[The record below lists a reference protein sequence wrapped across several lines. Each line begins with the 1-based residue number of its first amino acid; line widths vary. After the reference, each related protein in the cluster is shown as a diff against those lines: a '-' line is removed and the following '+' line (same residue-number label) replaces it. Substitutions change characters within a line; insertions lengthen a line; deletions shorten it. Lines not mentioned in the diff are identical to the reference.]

1 MVTWQNYSNSF
12 LLKCWIFWVRPVRP
26 AKWDLK
32 RVCSKNLH
40 DFSRIFLIFQI
51 FSMTSPG
58 SPSLFP
64 KKNQSSRFSR
74 YLWALH
80 KTGITEPSHYFAI
93 IVRTIIWIV
102 ELETL
107 GYFFVSWHMIWDILA
122 QFPWIDQIPEHLVNM
137 YTLIQRRPWHK
148 NMVLPD
154 VKCGPVGFGLHFM
167 CPSTWS
173 AVFGSIFPKF
183 TCCPNTQ
190 KTGITQTSGKF
201 CTWLRTD

>member
-1 MVTWQNYSNSF
+1 MLSF
-12 LLKCWIFWVRPVRP
+12 LSETCETCKVRPEESL
-26 AKWDLK
+26 LK
-32 RVCSKNLH
+32 KSPWLLQDFLNILNFLH
-40 DFSRIFLIFQI
+40 DFCR
-51 FSMTSPG
+51 FSFT
-58 SPSLFP
+58 FP
-64 KKNQSSRFSR
+64 KKTQSSRFSR
-74 YLWALH
+74 YLWALC

-107 GYFFVSWHMIWDILA
+107 GYFFVSWHMIWGILA
-122 QFPWIDQIPEHLVNM
+122 QFPWIGQIPEQLVNM
-137 YTLIQRRPWHK
+137 YTLIHRRPWHQ

-154 VKCGPVGFGLHFM
+154 VKCGPVGFRLHFM

-190 KTGITQTSGKF
+190 KTGITQSSGKF

>member
-1 MVTWQNYSNSF
+1 MLNFLSETCETCKVRPEES
-12 LLKCWIFWVRPVRP
+12 LLKKSPWLLQDFLNILNF
-26 AKWDLK
+26 
-32 RVCSKNLH
+32 LH
-40 DFSRIFLIFQI
+40 DFCR
-51 FSMTSPG
+51 FSFT
-58 SPSLFP
+58 FP
-64 KKNQSSRFSR
+64 KKTQSSRFSR
-74 YLWALH
+74 YLWALR
-80 KTGITEPSHYFAI
+80 KTGITEPSPYFAI
-93 IVRTIIWIV
+93 IVRAHLIWIV

-107 GYFFVSWHMIWDILA
+107 GYFFVSWHMVWDILA
-122 QFPWIDQIPEHLVNM
+122 QFPWIAQIPEHLVNR
-137 YTLIQRRPWHK
+137 YTLNHRRPWHQ

-154 VKCGPVGFGLHFM
+154 VKYGPVGFGLHLM